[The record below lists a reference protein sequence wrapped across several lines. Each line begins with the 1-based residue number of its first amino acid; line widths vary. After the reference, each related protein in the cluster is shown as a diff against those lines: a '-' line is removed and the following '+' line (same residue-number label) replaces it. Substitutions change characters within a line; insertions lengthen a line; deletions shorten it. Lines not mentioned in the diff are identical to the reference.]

1 MKGLMIVG
9 GGSNN
14 NKQKDFN
21 YGDIIDLL
29 IKAQKL
35 RYIDPKLDL
44 ACYIDPHI
52 IEDPQIH
59 RILAAGYD
67 RIIHS
72 NDDHI
77 GSRSGY
83 NVINLSKVSNDNN
96 FDDDF
101 EYYQIK
107 QQLGRV
113 LTNHFMFSE
122 HDIEIKQRGGFDF
135 RKNKVKFK
143 TTSNPKAKVVSELY
157 NIPIETVTN
166 DQLKYYHIL
175 PKKRFS
181 SFEVSP
187 MFDNIVEY
195 DYLSPL
201 IKLSDYHSPDN
212 YYSKLL
218 KRNES
223 QLNNASDK
231 RLRLNLVDN
240 IDPSDRDLIML
251 QYVKCRKNLFVI
263 TLWRPAIPG
272 LDGLVKFLE
281 KNGEIYYIKTINLS
295 KNALKNLMFAYY
307 DEFSYEEALVFIGK
321 KLNYVDVTDD
331 NNPVVFILF
340 DNTLSK
346 KISGQGASFK
356 QELRNLIIE
365 SSGVDKTRYRGND
378 MIHINDYFYQTIE
391 YSEILLN
398 DNTIRFLDKQETSN
412 YTSNDFSFVE
422 SNLKMQTLRSVTYKN
437 MSLLEIDRMII
448 VGGIIFYAYGVR
460 AFNDIDAGH
469 IDILPNES
477 KHLID
482 IILRYFS
489 NDSTKFYFLDSGV
502 SKDGS
507 VMWDESWQTKDAN
520 IYEFLQI
527 NDYKDFALDPKNYMY
542 FQGIKMAVLEYEMLR
557 KLFRNRTQDHVDFM
571 MVNLLDPR
579 IIEDFVVLKDVSSDR
594 FRSNNESPYFII
606 TDRYAGVAGSFKDR
620 IPEEK
625 VKILKRR
632 YTPDQIRL
640 VQEDPRFKHFFG
652 SSSIVPK
659 N

>member
-1 MKGLMIVG
+1 MKGLMIVEG
-9 GGSNN
+9 GGD
-14 NKQKDFN
+14 NKQKDFS

-35 RYIDPKLDL
+35 RYTEPKLDL
-44 ACYIDPHI
+44 ACYIDPRI

-59 RILAAGYD
+59 RILAACYD
-67 RIIHS
+67 RIVHS
-72 NDDHI
+72 DDDLT
-77 GSRSGY
+77 GSDVVKFSTF
-83 NVINLSKVSNDNN
+83 SNNN
-96 FDDDF
+96 SFDEDF

-107 QQLGRV
+107 QQLGNV

-143 TTSNPKAKVVSELY
+143 TTSDPKAKVVSELY
-157 NIPIETVTN
+157 NIPLDTITT

-218 KRNES
+218 KRNEV

-231 RLRLNLVDN
+231 RLRLNLVDD

-251 QYVKCRKNLFVI
+251 QYAKCRKNLFAV
-263 TLWRPAIPG
+263 TLWRPAMPG
-272 LDGLVKFLE
+272 LDSLVEFLE

-295 KNALKNLMFAYY
+295 RNALKNLMFAYY

-321 KLNYVDVTDD
+321 KLDYVDVTDD

-365 SSGVDKTRYRGND
+365 SSGVDKTRDRGND

-412 YTSNDFSFVE
+412 YTSSDFSFVE

-437 MSLLEIDRMII
+437 MSLLEMDRMII

-469 IDILPNES
+469 IDIFPNES

-482 IILRYFS
+482 IISRYFS

-502 SKDGS
+502 SEDGS
-507 VMWDESWQTKDAN
+507 VMWDESWRTKDAS

-527 NDYKDFALDPKNYMY
+527 SDYKDFVLDPKNYMY

-571 MVNLLDPR
+571 MINLLDPR
-579 IIEDFVVLKDVSSDR
+579 IIEDFVVLKDVG
-594 FRSNNESPYFII
+594 SNTNTSPYFII
-606 TDRYAGVAGSFKDR
+606 TDRYANVAGSFKDR

-652 SSSIVPK
+652 SSYIVPK
-659 N
+659 S